1 MTRKHDNKSKRTSN
15 RPAKPKAQRPSVSR
29 THPVGDDLGRPLPQ
43 TRNGKG
49 MRRVPKPPV
58 GDDLGRPLPRA
69 LKGGG
74 KDSACALCPVFGR
87 CGGCSR
93 LDVPY
98 KDQLAAKERQVAALF
113 EGIAP
118 AGALLPI
125 LGMDAP
131 FHYRNKVI
139 SPYAPAKGKRGG
151 GPVKKGT
158 ASSRRAKGA
167 TLPSEPE
174 RAEKGKRGGAKLSRA
189 DILTGM
195 YEAGTHRLI
204 PTDSCAIENEAAKR
218 VTLAIRDIM
227 ARWGMEPYD
236 EDAGTGFVRHAVVR
250 VGHESGEV
258 LVTVVTNGEEFPAS
272 KAFCR
277 ELKRRVPEV
286 TTIVQNVNTRQT
298 NVILGDKERVLYGPG
313 FILDTLC
320 GLSFRISSQS
330 FYQVNATQTEMLY
343 NEAIR
348 LANLTGAETAI
359 DAYCGTGTI
368 GLVAAK
374 RGAARVVGVDS
385 VEAAIRD
392 ARGNARHNGVEN
404 AEFVAEDA
412 TRFMGRLAAERGT
425 QPQLPY
431 HPERK
436 AQRGAEG
443 SPRPEEPLV
452 LLMDPPRAG
461 STPEFLAA
469 AAQLAPERIAYISC
483 NPATQ
488 ARDVRQ
494 LVQAGY
500 EVRAI
505 RPVDM
510 FPHTDHVESIVMLE
524 KNSWDDSAEITG
536 VRDGGCS
543 DRASSA
549 ANETVQ
555 RTVSQSEDC
564 LSESEFPPSRPR
576 KSCNREARDD

>member
-1 MTRKHDNKSKRTSN
+1 MDGTG
-15 RPAKPKAQRPSVSR
+15 RPAMDGTSRSMGKSSGSSAGSNLSRSSRSPRKGEKASPCS
-29 THPVGDDLGRPLPQ
+29 
-43 TRNGKG
+43 
-49 MRRVPKPPV
+49 
-58 GDDLGRPLPRA
+58 
-69 LKGGG
+69 
-74 KDSACALCPVFGR
+74 LCPAFGR

-98 KDQLAAKERQVAALF
+98 ERQLAAKERSVAALF

-118 AGALLPI
+118 ADAMLPI
-125 LGMDAP
+125 LGMDEP

-139 SPYAPAKGKRGG
+139 SPYAPAKGYRSAGRDNSKGGRSRPEAARG
-151 GPVKKGT
+151 K
-158 ASSRRAKGA
+158 AAKGGTSQA
-167 TLPSEPE
+167 PRPT
-174 RAEKGKRGGAKLSRA
+174 RG

-195 YEAGTHRLI
+195 YEVGTHRLI
-204 PTDSCAIENEAAKR
+204 PTDRCAIENETAKK

-227 ARWGMEPYD
+227 ARWGMEPYN

-277 ELKRRVPEV
+277 ELVRRVPAV
-286 TTIVQNVNTRQT
+286 TTVVQNANTRQT
-298 NVILGDKERVLYGPG
+298 NVILGEKERVLYGPG

-330 FYQVNATQTEMLY
+330 FYQVNATQTEVLY
-343 NEAIR
+343 DEAIR
-348 LANLTGAETAI
+348 LANLTGAETVI

-368 GLVAAK
+368 GLVAAR
-374 RGAARVVGVDS
+374 RGAARVIGVDA

-392 ARGNARHNGVEN
+392 AASNARHNGVEN
-404 AEFVAEDA
+404 AEFIAQDA
-412 TRFMGRLAAERGT
+412 TAFMKDLASSDVG
-425 QPQLPY
+425 QPQLSC
-431 HPERK
+431 HPERS

-443 SPRPEEPLV
+443 SPVDSRSPLV

-461 STPEFLAA
+461 STPEFLEAA
-469 AAQLAPERIAYISC
+469 AALAPERIVYISC

-494 LVQAGY
+494 LVKSGY

-524 KNSWDDSAEITG
+524 KRND
-536 VRDGGCS
+536 
-543 DRASSA
+543 
-549 ANETVQ
+549 
-555 RTVSQSEDC
+555 
-564 LSESEFPPSRPR
+564 
-576 KSCNREARDD
+576 

>member
-1 MTRKHDNKSKRTSN
+1 MTRKHDNNPKRTSN
-15 RPAKPKAQRPSVSR
+15 RPAKPKARPANAPRPKRFGADSVG
-29 THPVGDDLGRPLPQ
+29 GDLDRPLSQ
-43 TRNGKG
+43 TTKDAGKG
-49 MRRVPKPPV
+49 
-58 GDDLGRPLPRA
+58 
-69 LKGGG
+69 
-74 KDSACALCPVFGR
+74 SACALCPAFGR

-98 KDQLAAKERQVAALF
+98 ADQLLAKEQQVAALF

-125 LGMDAP
+125 LGMNDP

-139 SPYAPAKGKRGG
+139 SPYAPAKGAKR
-151 GPVKKGT
+151 
-158 ASSRRAKGA
+158 
-167 TLPSEPE
+167 
-174 RAEKGKRGGAKLSRA
+174 KGKDAKLTRA

-195 YEAGTHRLI
+195 YETGTHRLI
-204 PTDSCAIENEAAKR
+204 PTDTCAIENETAKK

-227 ARWGMEPYD
+227 ARWGMEPYN
-236 EDAGTGFVRHAVVR
+236 EDTGAGFVRHAVVR

-277 ELKRRVPEV
+277 ELARRVPEV

-298 NVILGDKERVLYGPG
+298 NVILGEKERVLFGPG

-330 FYQVNATQTEMLY
+330 FYQVNATQTEVLY
-343 NEAIR
+343 DEAIR
-348 LANLTGAETAI
+348 LANLTGAETVI

-374 RGAARVVGVDS
+374 RGAARVIGVDA

-392 ARGNARHNGVEN
+392 AANNARHNGVEN
-404 AEFVAEDA
+404 AEFIAQDA
-412 TRFMGRLAAERGT
+412 TAFMRELAASGER
-425 QPQLPY
+425 PQ
-431 HPERK
+431 
-436 AQRGAEG
+436 
-443 SPRPEEPLV
+443 PLV

-461 STPEFLAA
+461 STPEFLEAA
-469 AAQLAPERIAYISC
+469 AALAPERIVYISC
-483 NPATQ
+483 NPTTQ

-494 LVQAGY
+494 LVESGY

-524 KNSWDDSAEITG
+524 KKND
-536 VRDGGCS
+536 
-543 DRASSA
+543 
-549 ANETVQ
+549 
-555 RTVSQSEDC
+555 
-564 LSESEFPPSRPR
+564 
-576 KSCNREARDD
+576 